1 MSVSIYHCR
10 QRVLY
15 EFSLYCIEEQWT
27 ALFDGIYWF
36 SSACFI
42 LSYVLFLFVS
52 FFSTFLWILLT
63 SWNWNIKV
71 NLSVFMMKGR
81 GFFVRV
87 GCFNLILLTNVTGW
101 VQLEV
106 RNSRVPKSSYETE
119 LRKMTSQFEL
129 LTRKFL

>member
-1 MSVSIYHCR
+1 
-10 QRVLY
+10 
-15 EFSLYCIEEQWT
+15 
-27 ALFDGIYWF
+27 
-36 SSACFI
+36 
-42 LSYVLFLFVS
+42 
-52 FFSTFLWILLT
+52 
-63 SWNWNIKV
+63 
-71 NLSVFMMKGR
+71 MMKGR